1 MKILIVEDEK
11 NISDYLRKGLT
22 EAGYTVDTV
31 FDGDEA
37 LNYATALKY
46 DLIILDIM
54 IPKRNGI
61 EVCRELRKQKI
72 NSKILMVTAKDKL
85 EDKINGLDSGA
96 DDYLIKPFSFAEM
109 LARIRALLR
118 RGSELQE
125 SNVIGI
131 KDLKVDLIS
140 REVFRGE
147 DKIELTAKEFALL
160 EYFIRNKNQVL
171 TRTMIAERIWDID
184 FITDTNIIDVYVNHL
199 RSKIDKNYSDKL
211 IYTVRGVGY
220 TLK

>member
-11 NISDYLRKGLT
+11 NISDYLRKGLI
-22 EAGYTVDTV
+22 EAGYGVDTV
-31 FDGDEA
+31 FDGEEA
-37 LNYATALKY
+37 LNYATSLKY

-54 IPKRNGI
+54 IPLKNGM
-61 EVCRELRKQKI
+61 EVCRELRKLRI

-85 EDKINGLDSGA
+85 EDKISGLDSGA

-118 RGSELQE
+118 RGGDIQE
-125 SNVIGI
+125 SCIGI
-131 KDLKVDLIS
+131 KDLKIDLIS

-147 DKIELTAKEFALL
+147 DKIELTAREFSLL
-160 EYFIRNKNQVL
+160 EYFVRNKNQVL
-171 TRTMIAERIWDID
+171 TRTMISEQVWDID

-199 RSKIDKNYSDKL
+199 RSKIDKNYDNKL

-220 TLK
+220 ILR

>member
-11 NISDYLRKGLT
+11 NISDYLRKGLI
-22 EAGYTVDTV
+22 EAGYGVDTV
-31 FDGDEA
+31 FDGEEA
-37 LNYATALKY
+37 LNYATSLKY

-54 IPKRNGI
+54 IPLKSGMD
-61 EVCRELRKQKI
+61 VCRELRKLRI

-96 DDYLIKPFSFAEM
+96 DDYLIKPFSFAEL

-118 RGSELQE
+118 RGGNIQE
-125 SNVIGI
+125 STIGI
-131 KDLKVDLIS
+131 KDLKIDLIS
-140 REVFRGE
+140 REVFRGS
-147 DKIELTAKEFALL
+147 DKIELTAREFSLL
-160 EYFIRNKNQVL
+160 EYFVRNKNQVL
-171 TRTMIAERIWDID
+171 TRTMISEQVWDID

-199 RSKIDKNYSDKL
+199 RSKIDKNYDNKL

-220 TLK
+220 ILK